1 MTRGDKNN
9 ITRREFLKLLL
20 LGGATLSGITN
31 GDYVALA
38 GEKESENQV
47 LKNNERKKI
56 SHIPYPGKV
65 VLARRENLLNPFDEV
80 DKSVVSDMLN
90 KALLKLTQ
98 EKDVRDAWRKI
109 LNFKSGDVIGIKINA
124 IGGKN
129 LTTNPALVSVITEG
143 LISSGIKPGNIIIW
157 ERTDRELTRGGFQ
170 INTSPGAVRCFGTN
184 ASSEYDNQNIRL
196 LGGKQIRFSKI
207 LTQDISILINV
218 PILKDHGLAGITNA
232 LKNHY
237 GSFDIPFQFHSN
249 HCDPWIAELNALPEI
264 KDKTRLIITDAFKP
278 LCNGGPSS
286 NNPAFRWN
294 YGGLMV
300 STDPVAT
307 DVIGWEIID
316 ERRKELGLP
325 LLAESANKPQYIFSA
340 EKLGLGIARREA
352 VELVFA

>member
-1 MTRGDKNN
+1 MRNNNGNN
-9 ITRREFLKLLL
+9 ITRREFIKLLL
-20 LGGATLSGITN
+20 VSGATLSGITD
-31 GDYVALA
+31 GVHLALGA
-38 GEKESENQV
+38 QNETKNQALKIKEPQK
-47 LKNNERKKI
+47 L
-56 SHIPYPGKV
+56 SHILYPGKV

-80 DKSVVSDMLN
+80 NKSALVEMLG
-90 KALLKLTQ
+90 KSLLKLTQ

-109 LNFKSGDVIGIKINA
+109 LNFKSSDVIGIKINA

-129 LTTNPALVSVITEG
+129 LTTNPALVSAITEG
-143 LISSGIKPGNIIIW
+143 LISAGIKPGNIIIW
-157 ERTDRELTRGGFQ
+157 ERTDRELIRGGFQ
-170 INTSPGAVRCFGTN
+170 INTGPGEIRCFGTN

-196 LGGKQIRFSKI
+196 LGDKQIRFSKI

-264 KDKTRLIITDAFKP
+264 KDKTRLIITDAIKP
-278 LCNGGPSS
+278 LCNGGPSN

-294 YGGLMV
+294 YGGVLV

-307 DVIGWEIID
+307 DVIGWEILD

-340 EKLGLGIARREA
+340 EKLGLGIARRDA
-352 VELVFA
+352 IELVLA